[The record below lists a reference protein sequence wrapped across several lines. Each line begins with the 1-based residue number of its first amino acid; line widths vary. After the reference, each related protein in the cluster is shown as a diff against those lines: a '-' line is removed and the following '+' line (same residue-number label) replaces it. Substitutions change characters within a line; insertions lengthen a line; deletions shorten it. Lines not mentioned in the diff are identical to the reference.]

1 MLSNTIPLERRE
13 YTPVE
18 IEVAKSVKQESRHF
32 SDERF
37 KVLLCMLLA
46 FMTHGV
52 QSYDTNR
59 KIREMDNDPNCTIK
73 SDRWKRENGLL

>member
-37 KVLLCMLLA
+37 KKHN
-46 FMTHGV
+46 TQRSEG
-52 QSYDTNR
+52 D
-59 KIREMDNDPNCTIK
+59 
-73 SDRWKRENGLL
+73 